1 MKKLTLLFSLCLVLF
16 TAIAQD
22 NTKITSAGGVS
33 IAEAFLVKDII
44 SVKDHGFLV
53 FQTYALDGKPE
64 LEFQVYDLTRTLTHR
79 RTFHFD
85 EAKGEPFVH
94 GYTEWHDHFIVFVS
108 YFNEITNTN
117 ELYLHQYTLPDL
129 ELKLSTKVMEAYS
142 PIDLNIPFFFSKS
155 ADESKLALTSWSYS
169 IPKDPGNIEVKV
181 FNSDLKIIKEYKH
194 LLPFKNLNL
203 HIKEC
208 LIDNEGT
215 TYISGKK
222 HNGSTSM
229 GYSEMGSLPGDPF
242 VLAFFNDLKKPNLY
256 EIKVKKYRFPAI
268 EFSINPKQE
277 LVGLGYYKL
286 GGRKTISGICSVT
299 IGNEEK
305 SLKLNVSEIDR
316 DLFNAALGDNPPII
330 KNPSNFRYAS
340 IKDLVLKDKAYYL
353 IGEHVRIDVDRGMP
367 SYYPSMNFYGYPN
380 NAPVYQQLAADY
392 ALLDMFVIKLDT
404 RGKIIWMK
412 RIPKQQRIDR
422 IQKDYFS
429 FSVLERDRDLLLF
442 YNDHPDNMTF
452 KPKDKL
458 KETQLRT
465 AQPMLAKVHC
475 SSGKISKRKLTS
487 LFGKNTVI
495 RPEFCKM
502 IDEEK
507 VFLYGQKKKWDLKTY
522 RMKVARLGGSS
533 D

>member
-1 MKKLTLLFSLCLVLF
+1 MKKFSLLISLWLVLF
-16 TAIAQD
+16 TASAQD
-22 NTKITSAGGVS
+22 YTKITTAGGVS

-44 SVKDHGFLV
+44 SVKEHGFLV
-53 FQTYALDGKPE
+53 FQTYTLEGIPE

-79 RTFHFD
+79 KTFQFD
-85 EAKGEPFVH
+85 ATKGEPFVH
-94 GYTEWHDHFIVFVS
+94 GYTEWHNHFLLFVS
-108 YFNEITNTN
+108 YFNENTNTN
-117 ELYLHQYTLPDL
+117 ELFLYQYTLPDL
-129 ELKLSTKVMEAYS
+129 ELKLSVKVMEAYS

-155 ADESKLALTSWSYS
+155 SDESKLALTSWSYS
-169 IPKDPGNIEVKV
+169 IPKDPANVEVKV

-194 LLPFKNLNL
+194 LMPFNNLNL
-203 HIKEC
+203 HINEC
-208 LIDNEGT
+208 LVDNEGT
-215 TYISGKK
+215 AYVCGKK
-222 HNGSTSM
+222 HNGNTTL
-229 GYSEMGSLPGDPF
+229 GYSALGSLPGDPF
-242 VLAFFNDLKKPNLY
+242 VLAFFNDLKEPNLY
-256 EIKVKKYRFPAI
+256 EIKVKKYRFPAL

-286 GGRKTISGICSVT
+286 GSRKTITGISSVT
-299 IGNEEK
+299 IGKEEK
-305 SLKLNVSEIDR
+305 SLQLNVSEIDK
-316 DLFNAALGDNPPII
+316 DLYTAALGTNPPVI

-353 IGEHVRIDVDRGMP
+353 IGEHIRIDVERGMP
-367 SYYPSMNFYGYPN
+367 TYYPSMNFYGYSD
-380 NAPVYQQLAADY
+380 NAPVYRHSSIDFS
-392 ALLDMFVIKLDT
+392 LLDMFVIKLDT

-412 RIPKQQRIDR
+412 RIPKQQNMTG
-422 IQKDYFS
+422 KEMGYSS

-442 YNDHPDNMTF
+442 YNDHPDNLTF
-452 KPKDKL
+452 KPKEKL

-495 RPEFCKM
+495 RPAFCKM